1 MLRKIFEYFNVLNF
15 FSCSRS
21 LDVKVE
27 ADPMESFRINTIAK
41 SWSDFYMPDIFQR
54 WSVDLKSAVAQK
66 DPDLWMLIGKT
77 VILLSDTQDISVDL
91 CARIASDANMSFIK
105 VPSNFVT
112 DLTPNSRAKF
122 EQYAPA
128 LVMLEA
134 GDWMAVSGEAHSFSP
149 FGEQSSNFSKDF
161 ATDLSLFN
169 IEHPVVFVT
178 AVRSER
184 AVCSELKKVG
194 AFDRILS
201 VEKPTPEFLG
211 SSFLRNVGP
220 SIFESSTLNAPK
232 KIGLLLQAEFDTND
246 LQKLLGLRLQRIS
259 RNETRKISFN
269 DIASLAIRGMP
280 EHSNKNQITFE
291 NSSRRKT
298 ALHEAGHACIAII
311 ASGGSNVP
319 DYATVVPSKNFEGVV
334 FESLSYYDKMEDFTY
349 NNMLLK
355 TRVFLAGR
363 AAEDLFYGSS
373 NVSSGANS
381 DLAAATQ
388 MCFSLFAYSGFNS
401 DMSNTE
407 TSSHNL
413 AVLNSRDVDP
423 VQYDRISR
431 EVRTFLQ
438 EQYKY
443 VLAKLEENRSFVES
457 VAERLL
463 WDPVVDQSEMIELAT
478 KFGLTVHP
486 D

>member
-1 MLRKIFEYFNVLNF
+1 MFKKILMFLKVFNHID
-15 FSCSRS
+15 SSGS
-21 LDVKVE
+21 LDDKVE
-27 ADPMESFRINTIAK
+27 KDPMESLRVNSIAK
-41 SWSDFYMPDIFQR
+41 DWTEFYMPDIFQKWAIDLKR
-54 WSVDLKSAVAQK
+54 AVALKDANIWRITGKSIIILSDSQEVAVDL
-66 DPDLWMLIGKT
+66 
-77 VILLSDTQDISVDL
+77 
-91 CARIASDANMSFIK
+91 IACIANEANMSFFK
-105 VPSNFVT
+105 VPANFVS

-122 EQYAPA
+122 QQFAPS

-134 GDWMAVSGEAHSFSP
+134 GDWMAVSNEPHSFSP
-149 FGEQSSNFSKDF
+149 FGDECSTFSKNFSI
-161 ATDLSLFN
+161 DLSSFDL
-169 IEHPVVFVT
+169 EHPVVFVT
-178 AVRSER
+178 AVKSDRS
-184 AVCSELKKVG
+184 VCSELKKVD
-194 AFDRILS
+194 AFDRIFS

-211 SSFLRNVGP
+211 NSFLRSVTP
-220 SIFESSTLNAPK
+220 CIFDESTLNSPK
-232 KIGLLLQAEFDTND
+232 KIGLLLQAEFETIE
-246 LQKLLGLRLQRIS
+246 LQKLLALRLQRLSQNES
-259 RNETRKISFN
+259 RNISFN
-269 DIASLAIRGMP
+269 DIASLALRGIP
-280 EHSNKNQITFE
+280 EHSHKNQMTFE

-363 AAEDLFYGSS
+363 AAEDIFYGSA

-401 DMSNTE
+401 DMATAE
-407 TSSHNL
+407 SSAHNL

-431 EVRTFLQ
+431 EVRSFLQ

-443 VLAKLEENRSFVES
+443 VLTTLEENRPFVES
-457 VAERLL
+457 VADRLL

-478 KFGLTVHP
+478 RFGLNAHP
-486 D
+486 E